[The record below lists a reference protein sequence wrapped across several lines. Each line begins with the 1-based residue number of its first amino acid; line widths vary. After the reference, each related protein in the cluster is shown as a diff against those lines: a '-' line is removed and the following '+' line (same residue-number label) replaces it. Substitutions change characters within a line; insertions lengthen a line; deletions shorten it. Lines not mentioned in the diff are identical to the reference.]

1 MQYGFLQMM
10 VLMILVAEIVI
21 KGVDKNNIMYIIW
34 VAQEFKGCR
43 DSELWAKQK
52 FKVRFF

>member
-43 DSELWAKQK
+43 DSEL
-52 FKVRFF
+52 